1 MLRNI
6 RRNFKNIELL
16 LRNLTCVRAHD
27 EVDLMR
33 GAINLFEQPLQID
46 ASAGTGGGDH
56 DFHDA

>member
-1 MLRNI
+1 
-6 RRNFKNIELL
+6 
-16 LRNLTCVRAHD
+16 
-27 EVDLMR
+27 MR